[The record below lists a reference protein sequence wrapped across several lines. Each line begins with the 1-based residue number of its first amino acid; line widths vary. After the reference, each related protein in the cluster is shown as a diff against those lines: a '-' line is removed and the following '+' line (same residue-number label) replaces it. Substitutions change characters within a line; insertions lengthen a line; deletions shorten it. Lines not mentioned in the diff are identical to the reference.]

1 MNKLFT
7 KIVGVCLGLTMAVGV
22 GVAVASNSKEAT
34 PVHAADPTATFAA
47 TNTTAVQNQEG
58 DITSQ
63 VGLSSSI
70 FTATLTKNG
79 AGNAMYIKKDDF
91 RMYGTKQTYKGN
103 YLTLDI

>member
-1 MNKLFT
+1 MNRLFT
-7 KIVGVCLGLTMAVGV
+7 KIAGLSIGLAMAIGV
-22 GVAVASNSKEAT
+22 GVAVGSKEAA

-79 AGNAMYIKKDDF
+79 AGNAM
-91 RMYGTKQTYKGN
+91 
-103 YLTLDI
+103 